1 MTTSSEPSESIENDY
16 FWMAKALR
24 LAEKGRYTTS
34 PNPNVGCIIV
44 NRNNQQVGQ
53 GYHLKAG
60 SPHAEVHAL
69 EEAGEQAQGATA
81 YVTLEPCSHYGRTP
95 PCAKALVKAQVARV
109 VVAMTDPNPKVS
121 GRGIAMLQNAGI
133 QVSSGVM
140 AAQAAALNTG
150 FIKRMVTGKP
160 WVSLKL
166 AISLDGKIALSN
178 GQSQWITGAD
188 ARRDVQRYR
197 ALSCAVMTGS
207 GTAIADDPSLLV
219 RPAQAALASYPL
231 KRIRQ
236 PVRVVIDRDK
246 TLPDNLQLFTDGFP
260 TWRVVSDEQTPSADD
275 LPFAVTD
282 KKINLSDV
290 LQTLAKKNINRL
302 FVEAGP
308 GLAGALLEAGEV
320 DELIIYQAPK
330 ILGDKAR
337 SMVRMPDFASLDQV
351 VNLTLHQQTQVGDDL
366 KLVFRVAPSEKS

>member
-1 MTTSSEPSESIENDY
+1 MSTSSEPSASIENDY

-44 NRNNQQVGQ
+44 NRNNQQVGE

-69 EEAGEQAQGATA
+69 EQAGEQARGATA
-81 YVTLEPCSHYGRTP
+81 YVTLEPCSHFGRTP
-95 PCAKALVKAQVARV
+95 PCAAALIKAEVARV
-109 VVAMTDPNPKVS
+109 VIAMTDPNPKVS

-133 QVSSGVM
+133 TVTSDIM

-160 WVSLKL
+160 WVSVKL

-178 GQSQWITGAD
+178 GQSQWITGPD

-207 GTAIADDPSLLV
+207 GTALADDPSLLV
-219 RPAQAALASYPL
+219 RPAQAAFASYPL
-231 KRIRQ
+231 KKVRQ

-246 TLPDNLQLFTDGFP
+246 ALPDNLQLFTDGFP
-260 TWRVVSDEQTPSADD
+260 TWRVISEAHSPSAID
-275 LPFAVTD
+275 LPFATTGKRID
-282 KKINLSDV
+282 LQHV

-308 GLAGALLEAGEV
+308 GLAGALFEAGEV

-337 SMVRMPDFASLDQV
+337 SMVNLPDFSALEQV
-351 VNLTLHQQTQVGDDL
+351 VNLKLHQQVQVGEDL
-366 KLVFRVAPSEKS
+366 KLVFHVAATKRN